1 MARTEEEDVNIVEES
16 FVVQEELCQ
25 VAQMLAPE
33 LLFAPIHLKPV
44 GNSRIVRR
52 YWHNAPAHEAHML
65 MLSLR

>member
-44 GNSRIVRR
+44 HGLLDGIGTTRR
-52 YWHNAPAHEAHML
+52 RMRL
-65 MLSLR
+65 TC